1 MSNYDEH
8 SLRLQKEL
16 EALPRNYTELIA
28 RRNKDIVI
36 NTNMNYNLGRFLIFL
51 ENIQN
56 GISDKIRITTYGV
69 DRPPTTSILFYDG
82 YLLTFVVDVTRF
94 STMLFYYYYG
104 YEIKTNKRWLDD
116 DVIIDYNLLTLE
128 QKEIPLINV
137 WAGMN
142 NN

>member
-128 QKEIPLINV
+128 QKEIPLLHV